1 MSDPDLPGSPKT
13 TKSRVLET
21 AASATQDF
29 APVKQVCAH
38 LHAFHVYASDTTRC
52 VEANHYCSHITE
64 DLRQCLIYD
73 SPSAHAR
80 LIGIEYM
87 ITPRIFETLP
97 QAERQLWHTHEY
109 EVKSGMLI
117 MPTPAGMP
125 NAAWEIAETSEMR
138 DVIPL
143 YGKTYHFWQVD
154 RGDPVPMGAPEL
166 MLSFT
171 DENRVKQAVPGGLDE
186 LVKGRDERFGVNT
199 AVKREKRSDIEGVEK
214 HPDAD
219 AMWEKHDT
227 KSGTS
232 RPGDQRTSARAP

>member
-1 MSDPDLPGSPKT
+1 MMLTVRG
-13 TKSRVLET
+13 
-21 AASATQDF
+21 A
-29 APVKQVCAH
+29 
-38 LHAFHVYASDTTRC
+38 
-52 VEANHYCSHITE
+52 

-199 AVKREKRSDIEGVEK
+199 AVKRERSDIEGVEK
-214 HPDAD
+214 HPGKYSPFGHCGAQC
-219 AMWEKHDT
+219 AVSERCSEMLKNI
-227 KSGTS
+227 
-232 RPGDQRTSARAP
+232 